1 MTWTKMATLFGQ
13 LAADRSSLSEM
24 VAHFTLL
31 EPVFDAMPDIA
42 FFIKDTESR
51 YVLANLTLAQ
61 RCGFKDKHALFGKTA
76 EQVFPPRFGHI
87 YAVQDK
93 SILTSGRKII
103 DQLEL
108 HLYPG
113 RRPGW
118 CLTCKLPLFGSDGH
132 VAGIA
137 GISRDLHAPEAT
149 HPAYSR
155 LAAAVRHIQDN
166 YSQPLQL
173 SQLARIADM
182 SVAQIERY
190 FHKVFH
196 LTPRQILLKARLDAA
211 SALLAGD
218 TSITEIAALCG
229 YHDHSA
235 FSRQFKTTVG
245 STPGEYR
252 ALLRTLAQSS
262 SPFDLVATA

>member
-1 MTWTKMATLFGQ
+1 MATLLEQ
-13 LAADRSSLSEM
+13 IAADRTPLTDM
-24 VAHFTLL
+24 VAHFALL

-42 FFIKDTESR
+42 FFVKDTEAR

-61 RCGFKDKHALFGKTA
+61 RCGFRDKHALLGKTA
-76 EQVFPPRFGHI
+76 EQVFPARFGRI
-87 YAVQDK
+87 YTVQDK
-93 SILTSGRKII
+93 SVLALGRKII

-113 RRPGW
+113 RRAGW
-118 CLTCKLPLFGSDGH
+118 CLTCKLPLFGPDGNI
-132 VAGIA
+132 AGIA

-166 YSQPLQL
+166 YAQPLQL

-182 SVAQIERY
+182 SIAQIERY
-190 FHKVFH
+190 FHKIFH
-196 LTPRQILLKARLDAA
+196 LTPRQVLLKARLDAA
-211 SALLAGD
+211 STLLAGD
-218 TSITEIAALCG
+218 TSITEIAAACG

-235 FSRQFKTTVG
+235 FTRQFKATV
-245 STPGEYR
+245 SITPSEYR
-252 ALLRTLAQSS
+252 TLLHTH
-262 SPFDLVATA
+262 D